1 MYMTI
6 TAISSE
12 SRNDG
17 FLYGVTNAV
26 LEFISLSAE
35 SAKAWLCEY
44 WPEARTQAYERT
56 HMDSMADSDGLVETP
71 EKITAPES
79 GELPEG
85 FVSTC
90 QEDFY
95 DTVLIPYGITEK
107 EQDNYVLTSYVND
120 TNRENA
126 ETLMEYGTDGFVSN
140 VYEYGRQ
147 RNRITAMMP
156 VAR

>member
-1 MYMTI
+1 
-6 TAISSE
+6 
-12 SRNDG
+12 
-17 FLYGVTNAV
+17 
-26 LEFISLSAE
+26 
-35 SAKAWLCEY
+35 
-44 WPEARTQAYERT
+44 
-56 HMDSMADSDGLVETP
+56 MADSDGLVETP
-71 EKITAPES
+71 EKITAPGP

-90 QEDFY
+90 QEDIY
-95 DTVLIPYGITEK
+95 DTVLIPYGVTEK

-147 RNRITAMMP
+147 RNSISHYGSSSITAMTP
-156 VAR
+156 VAQ